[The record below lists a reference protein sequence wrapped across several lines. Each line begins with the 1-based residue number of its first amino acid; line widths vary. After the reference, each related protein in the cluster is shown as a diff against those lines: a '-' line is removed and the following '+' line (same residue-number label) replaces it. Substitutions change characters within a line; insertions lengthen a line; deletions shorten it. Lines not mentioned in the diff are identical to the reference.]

1 MLYCHDGLILDK
13 QYKVLHVPRTG
24 NFNMKVTI
32 VTIGDE
38 ILIGQIVDT
47 NSAWMATQLNLVGVT
62 IQEIISVSDS
72 REGIISGLDM
82 ASQQADIVLMTGGLG
97 PTKDDITKKVLAE
110 YFGDE
115 MVFDEALWLRIKG
128 MFEKR
133 GYQTTDLH
141 KLQCYMPESVE
152 KLENNLGTA
161 PGMKFKHKGV
171 TYISMPGVPYEMKY
185 IMETHVLP
193 QVKAVTETFVYHKTI
208 MTVGKGESML
218 SESIRDIEERLP
230 EDMKL
235 AYLPS
240 LGKVRIRLSTS
251 EKATS
256 GTQARIEETA
266 AKIAE
271 RVSEYVYGY
280 DDIPLEKAI
289 GDLCIS
295 HYKMI
300 ATGES
305 CTGGLIAHRIV
316 SIPGSS
322 AYFKGGIV
330 AYSNDM
336 KQHLLDVPESTI
348 TQYGAVSEETVIAMA
363 KGVLKKT
370 GVDIVVTVSGI
381 AGPTGGTA
389 EKPVGTIWL
398 ACGDRNHINTQLL
411 QLSKDRMLNI
421 EYTTNMALNMI
432 RRHILDTHKASENI
446 PSVEA

>member
-1 MLYCHDGLILDK
+1 
-13 QYKVLHVPRTG
+13 
-24 NFNMKVTI
+24 MKASI

-47 NSAWMATQLNLVGVT
+47 NSAWMATQLNLAGVT
-62 IQEIISVSDS
+62 IKEIISVSDS

-82 ASQQADIVLMTGGLG
+82 AKQHSDLVLMTGGLG

-115 MVFDEALWLRIKG
+115 MVFDEELWIRIKG

-141 KLQCYMPESVE
+141 KLQCYMPASVQ

-161 PGMKFKHKGV
+161 PGMKFDHQGV

-185 IMETHVLP
+185 IMETRVLP
-193 QVKAVTETFVYHKTI
+193 HVKELTETFVYHKTI
-208 MTVGKGESML
+208 MTVGRGESVL
-218 SESIRDIEERLP
+218 SESIRDIEDELP

-251 EKATS
+251 DKATS
-256 GTQARIEETA
+256 GTQSRID
-266 AKIAE
+266 KVAE
-271 RVSEYVYGY
+271 SIVERLSEYVYGY

-295 HYKMI
+295 HQKMI
-300 ATGES
+300 STGES

-330 AYSNDM
+330 AYSNDL
-336 KQHLLDVPESTI
+336 KQNLLDVPATTI
-348 TQYGAVSEETVIAMA
+348 KDHGAVSEQTVVAMA
-363 KGVLKKT
+363 KGLLLKT
-370 GVDIVVTVSGI
+370 GADIVVTVSGI
-381 AGPTGGTA
+381 AGPSGGTA

-398 ACGDRNHINTQLL
+398 ACGDKEKISTQLL
-411 QLSKDRMLNI
+411 QLSKDRKLNI
-421 EYTTNMALNMI
+421 DYTSNVALNMI
-432 RRHILDTHKASENI
+432 RKHIVGLPKQT
-446 PSVEA
+446 PEA